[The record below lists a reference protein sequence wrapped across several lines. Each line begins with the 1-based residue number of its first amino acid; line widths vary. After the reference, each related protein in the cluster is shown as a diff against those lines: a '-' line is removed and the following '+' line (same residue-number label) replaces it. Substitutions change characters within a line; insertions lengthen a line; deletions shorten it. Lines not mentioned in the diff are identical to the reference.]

1 MKEKF
6 KQIWGKA
13 DDIIL
18 RYPLVL
24 TMALIAAISSV
35 VAIELDTQQNQF
47 TVIKL
52 VMTACLGISLMFA
65 VKMLSQR
72 IGKEYLMQI
81 LALGILA
88 VFFYVLPNSQRNFT
102 EAYAF
107 VLIPSYI
114 LSHLLVSFLSFFG
127 EKRELNFWQYNKNL
141 FINIFLTAVFT
152 GVLVGGVMLAIL
164 AVDNL
169 FDLNFNEDLYP
180 KTFLFLA
187 ILGSCFIFLL
197 FNGKGLSQ
205 LERDSSY
212 PQILKFFTQFVL
224 IPLLLIYVVILY
236 FYFGKILIN
245 WELPRGWVS
254 YLILA
259 YSVVGILALLLV
271 HPLKEDS
278 TKSWVK
284 IFSKVF
290 YYSLIPLLVMLFTA
304 IFTRILEYGYTEAR
318 YYVLLLAVWLTAV
331 VLYFIFIKKPTIKFV
346 PVSLFAFGLFALIFP
361 YFNAFSVAK
370 KSQKNEL
377 EKILV
382 TNNLLKN
389 GKIDFNK
396 KIKNTVADEVAN
408 KMDYLYK
415 RFEED
420 YIFSLL
426 GSEQVSKL
434 KKTEKTGYRDIHHS
448 ILGFFKYKTAEP
460 SAVKRV
466 EIYTLNSLLKIDGYT
481 YMARVQD
488 YGQKEINIG
497 RDKMTVQ
504 NNLRDSKPQLLVK
517 LNVDQSVD
525 LLPFIQKKLS
535 EYQPQIER
543 ILVDDISTEFT
554 LGKYQVKILFG
565 SLTKEKLKTD
575 QYFFGDAILLIK

>member
-18 RYPLVL
+18 RYPMVL
-24 TMALIAAISSV
+24 TMALVAAISSV

-47 TVIKL
+47 VVIKL

-72 IGKEYLMQI
+72 IGKEFLMQI
-81 LALGILA
+81 PALGILA

-187 ILGSCFIFLL
+187 VLGSCFIFLL

-290 YYSLIPLLVMLFTA
+290 YYSLVPLLVMLFTA

-331 VLYFIFIKKPTIKFV
+331 VLYFIFIKKPTIKYV

-377 EKILV
+377 EIILV
-382 TNNLLKN
+382 TNNLLEN

-426 GSEQVSKL
+426 GSEQISKL
-434 KKTEKTGYRDIHHS
+434 KKTEKTGYRDIHYS
-448 ILGFFKYKTAEP
+448 ILGFFKNKTAEP

-488 YGQKEINIG
+488 YEQKEINIG
-497 RDKMTVQ
+497 RDKMKVQ

-517 LNVDQSVD
+517 LNEDQSVD

-535 EYQPQIER
+535 EYQPQMER
-543 ILVDDISTEFT
+543 ILVDDISTDFT
-554 LGKYQVKILFG
+554 LGKYQVKILF
-565 SLTKEKLKTD
+565 STLTKEKLKTD
-575 QYFFGDAILLIK
+575 QYFFSDAILLIK